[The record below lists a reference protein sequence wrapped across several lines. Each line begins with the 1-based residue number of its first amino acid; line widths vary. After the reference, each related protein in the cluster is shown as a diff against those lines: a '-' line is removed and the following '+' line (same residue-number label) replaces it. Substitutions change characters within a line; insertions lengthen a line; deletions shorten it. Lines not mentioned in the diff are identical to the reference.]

1 MKKSEKVEKVE
12 VDKIKLPEN
21 TKATLINI
29 QREIT
34 SLSRSMNLILAT
46 AVQMA
51 CGDTDDEYKTLD
63 DFSYLIR
70 APKEESK

>member
-1 MKKSEKVEKVE
+1 MNKSEEIKKVG

-21 TKATLINI
+21 TKVTLINI

-51 CGDTDDEYKTLD
+51 CGDTDDEYKTSD

-70 APKEESK
+70 VSKEESK